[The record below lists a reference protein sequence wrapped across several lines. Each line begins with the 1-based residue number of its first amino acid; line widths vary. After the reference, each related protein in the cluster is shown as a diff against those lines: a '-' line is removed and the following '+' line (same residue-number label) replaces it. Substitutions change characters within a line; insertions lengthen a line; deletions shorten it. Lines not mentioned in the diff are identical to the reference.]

1 MSYWNYRV
9 IREYDEEYN
18 TYLYDI
24 HGVHY
29 NDEGV
34 IHLWTDHPAS
44 PFGNDLEELKHDLEL
59 YTKAI
64 DKPVLEI
71 IVEGDVEKLVEVE
84 ENG

>member
-29 NDEGV
+29 NDDGV
-34 IHLWTDHPAS
+34 IYFWTEHSAE
-44 PFGNDLEELKHDLEL
+44 PFGSDLEELKNDLEL

-64 DKPVLEI
+64 DKPVLEV
-71 IVEGDVEKLVEVE
+71 IVEGDVEKLVEVK